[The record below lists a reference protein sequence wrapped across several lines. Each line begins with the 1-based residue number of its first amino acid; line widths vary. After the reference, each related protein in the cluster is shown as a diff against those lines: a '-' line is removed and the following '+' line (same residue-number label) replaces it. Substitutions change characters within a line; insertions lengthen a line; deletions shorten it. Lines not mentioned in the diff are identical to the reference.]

1 MPKLIFTSRYLKD
14 AKPSQK
20 ENYVHYI
27 GTRKGVEKIDT
38 SKKHL
43 PATVSQKRLVHQ
55 LLQDFPVAK
64 EMLEYE
70 DYQRKPTIENAS
82 EFISCALEQNLDL
95 AAKRKNYVD
104 YLAYR
109 PRVENIGEHGLF
121 TDEGEPVV
129 LGQVQKQVAEH
140 KGIVWTHVISLRRED
155 AARLGYDSAVQW
167 MALLRSKRA
176 MLCKHMKID
185 SANLKWYAAFHNESH
200 HPHVHLLVY
209 SAKDREGYLT
219 KQSIEAMRSE
229 LAHDIFRQ
237 DFANIYEKQTQ
248 SRTDLKERSEAVI
261 KIWIDE
267 IRAGTL
273 KSSEIEISML
283 QLSKR
288 LQNTGGKKVYG
299 YLKRDVKDLVDHIVD
314 ELEKDDRV
322 SALYREW
329 GLWQDEIMRTYR
341 KQPEELPP
349 LSKQPKLKNI
359 KNMVIAEALKLGSH
373 HFLFEENEDGYSEP
387 EDDFL
392 IQEPEPMAELT
403 GELDSDYMEEELKRE
418 PFYNGRKGT
427 SSSDWWTDG
436 YKQARNYL
444 YGSDSAPQ
452 DFEKAYQRFLQEAGQ
467 GNGFAM
473 QDLGRMFVDGLG
485 RDADMILAQK
495 WYEKALDAFQVR
507 EKFVK
512 ERQKPYLQYRIGKM
526 YASGLGTEQNYEKA
540 AHWFSQAAAMDHKYA
555 QYSLAGLYRRGQGV
569 EKNDTRAFSLYM
581 SSADQGNPYASLELA
596 KMYRDGSGTKPDLQ
610 QAEWRFQ
617 DAYSGFFVLK
627 EKSHDD
633 KLQYR
638 IGQMLYTGTGTSTDN
653 ERAARY
659 WEKSAKLGNINA
671 QYALGTLWLETRSR
685 DSGQAVEWLTKAANA
700 EHSAAQ
706 YVLGKLYRDG
716 VYFNKDMDQAMKWFR
731 SAAELG
737 NEYAAYQMGRLLLL
751 GEEIPKDVEAAMKWL
766 NLSAEKGNPY
776 AQYALGKLYL
786 CGRDVSRDRE
796 KAVEYLTA
804 SAAQGN
810 LYAGFL
816 LDHLDAFQDPSLFLA
831 ATRLL
836 HHLEK
841 LFCEEI
847 KRPMEMMRYQ
857 IDRKRRKKLAE
868 KKQAQ
873 GHKRDDQEPVQGIY

>member
-1 MPKLIFTSRYLKD
+1 MAKLIFTSRYLKD

-43 PATVSQKRLVHQ
+43 PATVSQKKLVHQ
-55 LLQDFPVAK
+55 LLQDFPATK

-82 EFISCALEQNLDL
+82 EFISCVLEQNLDI
-95 AAKRKNYVD
+95 AATRKNYVD
-104 YLAYR
+104 YLAHR
-109 PRVENIGEHGLF
+109 PRVEKIGEHGLF

-129 LGQVQKQVAEH
+129 LGQVQNQVADH

-209 SAKDREGYLT
+209 SVKDGEGYLT

-237 DFANIYEKQTQ
+237 DFANIYEEQAQ
-248 SRTDLKERSEAVI
+248 SRMDLKERSEVVM
-261 KIWIDE
+261 KTWIDE

-273 KSSEIEISML
+273 KSSEIETSMM

-329 GLWQDEIMRTYR
+329 GLWEDEIVKTYR
-341 KQPEELPP
+341 KQTEELPP
-349 LSKQPKLKNI
+349 LSKQPKLKSI
-359 KNMVIAEALKLGSH
+359 KNMVIAEALRLGSH

-387 EDDFL
+387 KDDFF
-392 IQEPEPMAELT
+392 IQEPDPVAELT
-403 GELDSDYMEEELKRE
+403 GELDSDYAVEELKQE
-418 PFYNGRKGT
+418 LFPNGRKEK
-427 SSSDWWTDG
+427 SSSNWWTDG
-436 YKQARNYL
+436 YIQARNYL
-444 YGSDSAPQ
+444 YGSDSTLQ
-452 DFEKAYQRFLQEAGQ
+452 DFEKAYQKFLQEA
-467 GNGFAM
+467 
-473 QDLGRMFVDGLG
+473 
-485 RDADMILAQK
+485 
-495 WYEKALDAFQVR
+495 E
-507 EKFVK
+507 
-512 ERQKPYLQYRIGKM
+512 
-526 YASGLGTEQNYEKA
+526 
-540 AHWFSQAAAMDHKYA
+540 
-555 QYSLAGLYRRGQGV
+555 
-569 EKNDTRAFSLYM
+569 
-581 SSADQGNPYASLELA
+581 QGNPYASLELA
-596 KMYRDGSGTKPDLQ
+596 KMYRDGFGTEPDLH

-617 DAYSGFFVLK
+617 NAYSGFVVLE

-638 IGQMLYTGTGTSTDN
+638 IGQMLHTGTGTSKDD
-653 ERAARY
+653 EGAARY

-671 QYALGTLWLETRSR
+671 QYALGTLWLETGSG

-706 YVLGKLYRDG
+706 YVLGKLYQDG

-737 NEYAAYQMGRLLLL
+737 NEYAAYRMGCLLLL
-751 GEEIPKDVEAAMKWL
+751 GEEIPKDVEAAVKWL
-766 NLSAEKGNPY
+766 SLSAEKGNPY
-776 AQYALGKLYL
+776 AQYRLGMLYLKGEVFSPQVEVAMKWLQQAAEQKNEWAFYQLGKLYLSGEHVTKNVETAVHYLGLCAEKGNQYAQYVLGKLYL

-804 SAAQGN
+804 SAEQGN
-810 LYAGFL
+810 LYASFL
-816 LDHLDAFQDPSLFLA
+816 LEHLDAYQDPSLFLA

-841 LFCEEI
+841 LFCEEVQ
-847 KRPMEMMRYQ
+847 RPMEMKRYQ
-857 IDRKRRKKLAE
+857 IDRKRRRKLSE

-873 GHKRDDQEPVQGIY
+873 GHHRDDQEPAQGIY